1 MTSDDELT
9 CGRGVAAQAVVPR
22 AFGAVLGAVA
32 GSLESHLPALDLS
45 DDRSRAEHD
54 AYVEIAASH
63 RTIAELLRGL
73 AQRMEVLRELPM
85 GAHDARQM
93 TGPEPVAA
101 FESVM
106 RAERELLEL
115 LQGRVQWNA
124 AMLAVM
130 HLGGQAKSEQ

>member
-1 MTSDDELT
+1 MLPRPRRVLTSPSTCARQTAEALGLT
-9 CGRGVAAQAVVPR
+9 AAVDVSLADWDLGRW
-22 AFGAVLGAVA
+22 
-32 GSLESHLPALDLS
+32 
-45 DDRSRAEHD
+45 
-54 AYVEIAASH
+54 SH

-130 HLGGQAKSEQ
+130 HAGGQAKSEQ